1 MQRILVITSM
11 LLSCHIVTQ
20 SVSMPAVCDA
30 IAVHG
35 RRLDLIRYG
44 VCKLER
50 GDSRQRLLEVVCV
63 I

>member
-20 SVSMPAVCDA
+20 LVSMPAVCDA

-44 VCKLER
+44 VAGWR
-50 GDSRQRLLEVVCV
+50 
-63 I
+63 